1 MRASSSRAE
10 LGADMGSTGKKTA
23 LVDADVAGAPSIAD
37 ITDSYLYLLGRLL
50 VLQQEHVDFRALGLK
65 WNTVIHRPL
74 GPDGS
79 ANPNLDLATSDA
91 WIAVD
96 DRSCTVIDVPTIT
109 GRYYT
114 IQILDMWGETV
125 ANINERTYPTHPAGS
140 FLVCPKGARV
150 TLPSGSTTERIDL
163 PGNKARVHAHIALG
177 HDATEAVALQQRI
190 RVRATGTPHIAA
202 PVAIPSFTS
211 GSLPGVEAFETAM
224 DVLATEP
231 DTHPAAE
238 ILRGKVR
245 TVAAAASASE
255 AERQRIDAVIRQ
267 RAISALRRHVSGMGL
282 MGNGWVRRRH
292 AGTYHD
298 AWHMRTVANLTDMW
312 ANHHTELASF
322 ENGMTQ
328 PLNGRHTYTM
338 RFSKDDFPDSH
349 VKYFWSL
356 TCVDGTNLRV
366 VANAQKR
373 CVLNSHSR
381 LEPASD
387 GSLTLYLAPH
397 KPSHAPEPNWLP
409 TPIGQSYVLTWRS
422 YGPDPATLSGRWF
435 PPAITR
441 GFAHRSR
448 KKDADDPDGE

>member
-1 MRASSSRAE
+1 
-10 LGADMGSTGKKTA
+10 MGTTGKKTA
-23 LVDADVAGAPSIAD
+23 LAAADTAAGAPSIAD

-65 WNTVIHRPL
+65 WNTVIHRPV
-74 GPDGS
+74 GQVGS
-79 ANPNLDLATSDA
+79 ANSNLDLATSDA

-96 DRSCTVIDVPTIT
+96 DRSCTVIDVPVIT

-114 IQILDMWGETV
+114 IQILDMWGETI
-125 ANINERTYPTHPAGS
+125 ANINERTYASHPAGA
-140 FLVCPKGARV
+140 FLVCPRGARV

-163 PGNKARVHAHIALG
+163 PGNKARLLAHIALG

-190 RVRATGTPHIAA
+190 KVRATGTPRVAA
-202 PVAIPSFTS
+202 PVPMPLFTS
-211 GSLPGVEAFETAM
+211 GALPGVEAFDTAL
-224 DVLATEP
+224 DVLASEP

-238 ILRGKVR
+238 IMLAKVR

-255 AERQRIDAVIRQ
+255 AERERIDDVIRQ
-267 RAISALRRHVSGMGL
+267 RAVSALRRHVSGMDL

-292 AGTYHD
+292 AGTYHN
-298 AWHMRTVANLTDMW
+298 AWHMRTVANLTELW
-312 ANHHTELASF
+312 SNQHTELASF

-338 RFSKDDFPDSH
+338 TFPKDDLPDSH

-356 TCVDGTNLRV
+356 TCVDATNLRV
-366 VANAQKR
+366 VPNAHKR
-373 CVLNSHSR
+373 CVLNSHAP
-381 LEPASD
+381 LEPADD
-387 GSLTLYLAPH
+387 GSVTVYVAPH
-397 KPSHAPEPNWLP
+397 KPSHAPEANWLP
-409 TPIGQSYVLTWRS
+409 TPVGQSYVLTWRS
-422 YGPDPATLSGRWF
+422 YGPDEATLSGRWF

-448 KKDADDPDGE
+448 KRDIDDPDGE